1 MRRWGYRVRLWWCP
15 NCNVPLRQDTCGRC
29 GARGVEVRFSD
40 PSDIRPAFKG
50 DIQLIKEAMKR
61 EFGSDELMKEL
72 GIGEWR
78 TYLNRTAYVDDMKEV
93 IVGAVVVGRLF
104 FDPMRLS
111 WRWRLSAY
119 SLPIAAEKDLVR
131 KFVVDKAKPL
141 QILGEGGEEGEQAA
155 VLDRSGNVI
164 GLAISKRGRFRVQ
177 VVYRG
182 AEREE
187 PYSGNPSFED
197 LAKANEFRLRWMVSK
212 AIKRVSVL
220 AERTGLPVVVSYSGG
235 KDSLVALD
243 LTVRAGIEPVMLFN
257 NTGLE
262 LPETI
267 ENVYKVADMYGLKLI
282 VADAGDRFWEAVSK
296 FSPPAKEFRWCCKVV
311 KMAPIGRVY
320 KEHFPDGA
328 LVIIGQRALES
339 IDRSWS
345 GGVWRNRWLPTS
357 LNVSPIQEWD
367 LLTEWI
373 YILKNKLP
381 VNKLYF
387 MGFERLG
394 CFMCPASPIAEY
406 SLIQKVY
413 PDLWEKW
420 EAVLREWRKKLP
432 VGEEWVRYH
441 LWRWLSPLAQGR
453 RRVEIWLGIKKARDW
468 REEYSARAGIRVE
481 GVEKDD
487 DTLRVRLS
495 RPLPVEGITEQAK
508 VLGPDATIR
517 EADGGVEVRV
527 GRARLTIKGSEL
539 VAESPSRRE
548 REETLFTALKLAVR
562 WERCAGC
569 GNCVT
574 WCPTGAIS
582 IEGGKPRVD
591 GGKCISCG
599 VCVEVCPMSEVF
611 TEKLIVSQIVGS
623 HKGRPRKPSSA
634 SITLYK
640 SKRQAEAAE
649 TKEAEAHEIGA
660 FIDSLDAPQ

>member
-15 NCNVPLRQDTCGRC
+15 HCNVPLRQDTCGKC
-29 GARGVEVRFSD
+29 GTKGVEVRFSD
-40 PSDIRPAFKG
+40 PSDIRPAFRG
-50 DIQLIKEAMKR
+50 DIELIKEAMVR
-61 EFGSDELMKEL
+61 ELGSDELMKEL
-72 GIGEWR
+72 GIREWS

-119 SLPIAAEKDLVR
+119 SLPIAAERGLVR

-141 QILGEGGEEGEQAA
+141 QILGEGGNEGEQAA
-155 VLDRSGNVI
+155 VFDRSGNVV

-177 VVYRG
+177 AVYRG
-182 AEREE
+182 GGRAE
-187 PYSGNPSFED
+187 PYGGNPGFED
-197 LAKANEFRLRWMVSK
+197 LAKANDFRLRWMVSK
-212 AIKRVSVL
+212 AIKRVAVM

-243 LTVRAGIEPVMLFN
+243 LTVRAGIEPTILFN

-267 ENVYKVADMYGLKLI
+267 ENVYKVADRYGLELI
-282 VADAGDRFWEAVSK
+282 VANAGDEFWKAVGK

-320 KEHFPDGA
+320 KERFPDGA
-328 LVIIGQRALES
+328 LVVIGQRALES

-394 CFMCPASPIAEY
+394 CFMCPASPLAEY
-406 SLIQKVY
+406 SLIHRVY
-413 PDLWEKW
+413 PELWKKW
-420 EAVLREWRKKLP
+420 MAVLAEWNKKLP
-432 VGEEWVRYH
+432 VGDEWVRYH

-453 RRVEIWLGIKKARDW
+453 RRVEAWLGIKSPRDW
-468 REEYSARAGIRVE
+468 RKEYSVRAGTEVMS
-481 GVEKDD
+481 VEKNEG
-487 DTLRVRLS
+487 LMKVRVS
-495 RPLPVEGITEQAK
+495 RPISAEGIVEQVK
-508 VLGPDATIR
+508 VLGPNATIR
-517 EADGGVEVRV
+517 RVEDGMSVSV
-527 GRARLTIKGSEL
+527 GRVSLTIKDNEL
-539 VAESPSRRE
+539 VAESPNRRE
-548 REETLFTALKLAVR
+548 RDETLFTALKLAVR
-562 WERCAGC
+562 WDRCAGC

-582 IEGGKPRVD
+582 VENGKPRVD
-591 GGKCISCG
+591 GGRCISCG
-599 VCVEVCPMSEVF
+599 ICVEVCPMAEVF
-611 TEKLIVSQIVGS
+611 AEKLIISQIVGS
-623 HKGRPRKPSSA
+623 HKGRPRKTSST
-634 SITLYK
+634 SISLYK
-640 SKRQAEAAE
+640 PKRRTEAVKGAEAQ
-649 TKEAEAHEIGA
+649 EIGD
-660 FIDSLDAPQ
+660 FISSLDTPQ